1 MKNRFLTLI
10 AVLIGLSTALITQS
24 FTSVEPNKW
33 GNDAGVMVD
42 LSSYTGRDDDPLPA
56 PNTYRCDSSEEVI
69 CSGTY
74 VGTPTEPEQL
84 TDTDL
89 GIFSIN

>member
-1 MKNRFLTLI
+1 MHNKKVTFLVI
-10 AVLIGLSTALITQS
+10 FIGLSVAFITQS
-24 FTSVEPNKW
+24 FNSIEPNKW
-33 GNDAGVMVD
+33 GNDNGVMVD

-56 PNTYRCDSSEEVI
+56 ANTYRCDFSEEVI

-74 VGTPTEPEQL
+74 VGTPTQPEDL